1 MRSWGIE
8 VRLRGFYLNRSIRT
22 KLAVVMIAGLGMVA
36 MFITIFFPARQKH
49 LAFQELKMK
58 TTSLARM
65 LAFNVSAGL
74 EFEDREAVEEAIS
87 GVQVDEDV
95 ICVHVIDVEGN
106 EFHSYQREGK
116 HGCPHDFTWRGGT
129 AGGAIEPLRDGGGE
143 DEACFDVPGCSF
155 VCHFDSR
162 SGLDGVRELA
172 EVLLVATPVY
182 SSQNRIGTLILE
194 VSTSAVLAHVGDDR
208 RLTIMVSLVL
218 FLMGM
223 ALSGFLASHL
233 TKPLEQLAETTRRV
247 SSGDL
252 SYRIKVETKDEIG
265 HLASSFN
272 KMVSSLREAQQ
283 KNQLYLQKIEKSNL
297 ILQEQRKEIEAYS
310 HTLEKRVEE
319 RTTKLNQ
326 AYQELS
332 RKNTELEKALEALKS
347 SQEQVREAERL
358 AVIGEMAGRVAHEV
372 LNPITALLSR
382 TQTEVDYLNPAEKA
396 REVMGE
402 IVAEWQHN
410 LKAGKLSRYLLRK
423 SEEKIDSTYG
433 EEDLAILSQALDENS
448 ASLDRTREFLSFF
461 EHHIM
466 RVVKIIDNLREMAKT
481 RKELEQVEVNSCLKE
496 VAELFEDGLKKR
508 NIKLTHKLSPDRPK
522 IYVDYTELFQV
533 FSNLLRNAMQAIES
547 TGRGEGEV
555 TLAVEMAEGE
565 IRVRVIDN
573 GVGIPEENRP
583 LIFDPDFSTKSR
595 KEGTGLGLAISR
607 RLVRE
612 MGGELLLES
621 SISEGGSTF
630 LVRLPLT
637 KAAKIA
643 EIDTEKATAV

>member
-1 MRSWGIE
+1 MR
-8 VRLRGFYLNRSIRT
+8 LLGFYLNRSIRT
-22 KLAVVMIAGLGMVA
+22 KLTAVMVTGLAVVAI
-36 MFITIFFPARQKH
+36 FITVFFPTRQKH
-49 LAFQELKMK
+49 LAFQELKTK
-58 TTSLARM
+58 AVSLARL
-65 LAFNVSAGL
+65 LAYNVSPGL
-74 EFEDREAVEEAIS
+74 EFQDLEAVQEAVS
-87 GVQVDEDV
+87 GVQTDADV
-95 ICVHVIDVEGN
+95 INLQVLDRDRKEFYFYSRANGSLRPHQAKLSENGIVELPD
-106 EFHSYQREGK
+106 R
-116 HGCPHDFTWRGGT
+116 
-129 AGGAIEPLRDGGGE
+129 
-143 DEACFDVPGCSF
+143 
-155 VCHFDSR
+155 
-162 SGLDGVRELA
+162 
-172 EVLLVATPVY
+172 LVVSAPIYTDR
-182 SSQNRIGTLILE
+182 NLIGTLTLE
-194 VSTSAVLAHVGDDR
+194 LSTLGVLQQAKENRD
-208 RLTIMVSLVL
+208 LTLMVSLLL
-218 FLMGM
+218 FLMGIV
-223 ALSGFLASHL
+223 LSSLLAGHL
-233 TKPLEQLAETTRRV
+233 TKPLLRLTEITRKV
-247 SSGDL
+247 STGDL
-252 SYRIKVETKDEIG
+252 TYQIDIKAKDEIG

-319 RTTKLNQ
+319 RTARLNQ

-332 RKNTELEKALEALKS
+332 RKNTELEKALGALKS

-466 RVVKIIDNLREMAKT
+466 RVVKIIDNLREMAKI
-481 RKELEQVEVNSCLKE
+481 RKELEQVEVDSCLKE
-496 VAELFEDGLKKR
+496 VAELLEDGLKKR
-508 NIKLTHKLSPDRPK
+508 NIKLTHKLSPDLPK

-547 TGRGEGEV
+547 TGRGEGEL

-573 GVGIPEENRP
+573 GVGILEENRP

-612 MGGELLLES
+612 MGGELFLES
-621 SISEGGSTF
+621 SETGVGATF
-630 LVRLPLT
+630 LVKLPLMN
-637 KAAKIA
+637 KPEPA
-643 EIDTEKATAV
+643 EMNRVERVEKAL